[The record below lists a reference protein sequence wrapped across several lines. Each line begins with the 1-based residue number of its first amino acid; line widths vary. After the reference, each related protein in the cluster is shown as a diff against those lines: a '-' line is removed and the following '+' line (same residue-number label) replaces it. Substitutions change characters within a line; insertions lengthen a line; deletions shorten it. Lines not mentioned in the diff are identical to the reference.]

1 MWILC
6 LEDLAYP
13 NGIMIQYLQLV
24 YNLGSLHMG
33 RVIFRKGFKDLG
45 NGTKS
50 AKWSHSGCALIIIY
64 ISYSK
69 NKLLNELLKVIGLH
83 KNFQ

>member
-1 MWILC
+1 MWMLC

-13 NGIMIQYLQLV
+13 NGIKIQYLQLV

-33 RVIFRKGFKDLG
+33 RVIFRKGFIDFG

-50 AKWSHSGCALIIIY
+50 AKWSHSGLFKYA
-64 ISYSK
+64 
-69 NKLLNELLKVIGLH
+69 
-83 KNFQ
+83 

>member
-1 MWILC
+1 MLC
-6 LEDLAYP
+6 LKDLAYP

-50 AKWSHSGCALIIIY
+50 AK
-64 ISYSK
+64 
-69 NKLLNELLKVIGLH
+69 
-83 KNFQ
+83 